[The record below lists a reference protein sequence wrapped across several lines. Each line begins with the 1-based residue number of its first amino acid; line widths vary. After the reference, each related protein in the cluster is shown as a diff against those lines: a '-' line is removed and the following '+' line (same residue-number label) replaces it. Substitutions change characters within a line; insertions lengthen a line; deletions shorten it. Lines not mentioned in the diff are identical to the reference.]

1 MLQLCQSANLH
12 ILLAGTRQLPQQIG
26 ILANPSCQGQSGWS
40 FLGCGARQ
48 FPIGPR
54 CVSVGGLL
62 KPEVEHN
69 RREASRP

>member
-12 ILLAGTRQLPQQIG
+12 ILLAGTRQLPRHIG
-26 ILANPSCQGQSGWS
+26 ILANP
-40 FLGCGARQ
+40 FLPRTIRLVLLGCGKRQ

-54 CVSVGGLL
+54 FVSVGDQLQ
-62 KPEVEHN
+62 PEVEPN

>member
-12 ILLAGTRQLPQQIG
+12 ILLAGTRQLPQHIG

-40 FLGCGARQ
+40 FLRCGTRQ
-48 FPIGPR
+48 CPIGQR
-54 CVSVGGLL
+54 FASVGDLL